1 LNSTQQTTA
10 APTTG
15 EEGSRKHAYP
25 DDLASFVREHWED
38 SSRDEGGAK
47 DERDDS
53 LPAAPVLEALLST
66 SYQAS
71 LLREEERSVTF
82 RLILADPDLFPEEEG
97 PPEGLHR
104 LVFSEPRPFDERELR
119 RLSPA
124 ADFERS
130 LIGASSD
137 GEGGIRIWGIVHSG
151 PRWLRSVQGG
161 REPSAPLPPM
171 PVVEVEGPGRLQV
184 RKGSVSVA
192 ELEGGRLSDSYTDVF
207 ASRWLPELFAPVRAE
222 LVELHEEARREA
234 AAAGE
239 PWAPL
244 DPDLPRK
251 VAQQMVK
258 RLVSTV
264 RGARHGGTIVVV
276 PPFRA
281 EEILAGRHV
290 ALKHTFADSEPRRR
304 YRTVIVRIMNR
315 LAQAHGKG
323 EEASYPRAVG
333 WEEYVASDDR
343 ELAELDDAIFE
354 FAYLVAGLAAV
365 DGAVVMTQ
373 RFELLGFGGEISGE
387 LPAVTSVRKALDLEG
402 ERTAEEDTRGVGTRH
417 RSAYRLA
424 GALPDA
430 LVVVISQDGDARF
443 ARRKDGAVTW
453 WNQV

>member
-1 LNSTQQTTA
+1 MIGDQQ
-10 APTTG
+10 
-15 EEGSRKHAYP
+15 SNKHAYP
-25 DDLASFVREHWED
+25 DDLASYVREHWED
-38 SSRDEGGAK
+38 SSRDAEGAK
-47 DERDDS
+47 DEQNDG
-53 LPAAPVLEALLST
+53 LPAPPVLEALLST
-66 SYQAS
+66 CYQAS

-82 RLILADPDLFPEEEG
+82 RLIFAAPHLFPEEEG

-104 LVFSEPRPFDERELR
+104 LEFTEPSLFDERELR

-124 ADFERS
+124 TDFERS
-130 LIGASSD
+130 MIGASAD
-137 GEGGIRIWGIVHSG
+137 GGGGIRIWGIVHSG
-151 PRWLRSVQGG
+151 PRWLRSVRGG
-161 REPSAPLPPM
+161 REPSAPLPPV

-192 ELEGGRLSDSYTDVF
+192 ELEGGRLSDSRMDIF

-239 PWAPL
+239 LWAPL
-244 DPDLPRK
+244 DPDLARK
-251 VAQQMVK
+251 VAQEMNK

-264 RGARHGGTIVVV
+264 RGARHGGIVVVV

-290 ALKHTFADSEPRRR
+290 ALKHAFTDSEPRRR
-304 YRTVIVRIMNR
+304 YSTLIVRIMNR

-323 EEASYPRAVG
+323 EEASYPRTVG
-333 WEEYVASDDR
+333 WEEYVASEDR
-343 ELAELDDAIFE
+343 ELAELDEAIFE
-354 FAYLVAGLAAV
+354 FAYLVAGLSAV

-387 LPAVTSVRKALDLEG
+387 LPAVSSVHKALDLEG
-402 ERTAEEDTRGVGTRH
+402 KRTAEEGTGGVGTRH

-443 ARRKDGAVTW
+443 VRHKDGAVTYW
-453 WNQV
+453 DQA

>member
-1 LNSTQQTTA
+1 LTSTQETTPE
-10 APTTG
+10 PTAG
-15 EEGSRKHAYP
+15 VEGRRKHAYP
-25 DDLASFVREHWED
+25 DDLASFVREHWKD
-38 SSRDEGGAK
+38 SSRDAEGAK
-47 DERDDS
+47 DEREDS

-66 SYQAS
+66 CYQAS
-71 LLREEERSVTF
+71 LLREEARPVTF
-82 RLILADPDLFPEEEG
+82 RLIFADPELFSVEEG
-97 PPEGLHR
+97 PPQGLHR
-104 LVFSEPRPFDERELR
+104 VEFTQPRPFDKRELR

-130 LIGASSD
+130 LIGASPD
-137 GEGGIRIWGIVHSG
+137 GDGGIRIWGVVHSG

-161 REPSAPLPPM
+161 REPSAPLPPV

-184 RKGSVSVA
+184 RRGSVSVA
-192 ELEGGRLSDSYTDVF
+192 ELEGGRLSDSYMDVF

-234 AAAGE
+234 AAAGG

-244 DPDLPRK
+244 DPDLARK
-251 VAQQMVK
+251 VAQQMAK

-264 RGARHGGTIVVV
+264 RGARHGGTIVIV
-276 PPFRA
+276 PPSRA

-290 ALKHTFADSEPRRR
+290 ALKYTFTDSEPRRR

-315 LAQAHGKG
+315 LAQTHGKG

-333 WEEYVASDDR
+333 WEEYVASEDR
-343 ELAELDDAIFE
+343 ELAELDEAIFE

-387 LPAVTSVRKALDLEG
+387 LPAVTSVHKALDLEG
-402 ERTAEEDTRGVGTRH
+402 ERTAEEDTGGVGTRH

-443 ARRKDGAVTW
+443 VRRKDGAVTYW
-453 WNQV
+453 DQA

>member
-1 LNSTQQTTA
+1 MTPE
-10 APTTG
+10 PTTG
-15 EEGSRKHAYP
+15 EEQNRKHAYP
-25 DDLASFVREHWED
+25 DDLASYVREHWED
-38 SSRDEGGAK
+38 SSKDAVGEK
-47 DERDDS
+47 DELADS

-66 SYQAS
+66 CYQAS

-82 RLILADPDLFPEEEG
+82 RLIFADPELFPEKEG

-104 LVFSEPRPFDERELR
+104 LEFTEPRRFDERELR

-124 ADFERS
+124 ADFDRS
-130 LIGASSD
+130 LIGAFSD
-137 GEGGIRIWGIVHSG
+137 LDGGIRIWGLVHSG
-151 PRWLRSVQGG
+151 PRWLLSVQGG
-161 REPSAPLPPM
+161 REPSAPLPPV
-171 PVVEVEGPGRLQV
+171 PVIEVEGPGRLQV
-184 RKGSVSVA
+184 RKGSISVA

-207 ASRWLPELFAPVRAE
+207 ASRWLPALFAPVRAE
-222 LVELHEEARREA
+222 LVELHEEARRES

-251 VAQQMVK
+251 VGQQMVR

-264 RGARHGGTIVVV
+264 RGARHGGTMVMV

-281 EEILAGRHV
+281 EEILAGGHV
-290 ALKHTFADSEPRRR
+290 ALKHTFTDSEPRRR
-304 YRTVIVRIMNR
+304 YRTLIVRIMNR
-315 LAQAHGKG
+315 LAQTHGKG

-333 WEEYVASDDR
+333 WEEYVASEDR
-343 ELAELDDAIFE
+343 ELAELDEAIFE
-354 FAYLVAGLAAV
+354 FSYLVAGLAAV

-387 LPAVTSVRKALDLEG
+387 LPAVTSVHKALDLEG
-402 ERTAEEDTRGVGTRH
+402 KRTAEEGTGGVGTRH

-430 LVVVISQDGDARF
+430 LVVVISQDGDAHF
-443 ARRKDGAVTW
+443 VRRKDGAVTYW
-453 WNQV
+453 DQA

>member
-1 LNSTQQTTA
+1 LTSTQETTA
-10 APTTG
+10 EPTTR
-15 EEGSRKHAYP
+15 EDRNRKHAYP
-25 DDLASFVREHWED
+25 SELASFVRRYWKD
-38 SSRDEGGAK
+38 SSRDAEAAK

-53 LPAAPVLEALLST
+53 LPAASVLEALLST
-66 SYQAS
+66 CYQAS

-82 RLILADPDLFPEEEG
+82 RLIFADPHLFPEQEG
-97 PPEGLHR
+97 PPERLHR
-104 LVFSEPRPFDERELR
+104 LEFTESRPFDERELR

-137 GEGGIRIWGIVHSG
+137 GSGGIRIWGILHSG

-161 REPSAPLPPM
+161 REPSAPLPPV

-184 RKGSVSVA
+184 GKGSVSVA

-244 DPDLPRK
+244 DPDLARK

-290 ALKHTFADSEPRRR
+290 ALKHAFADSEPRRR
-304 YRTVIVRIMNR
+304 YRTLLVRIMNR

-354 FAYLVAGLAAV
+354 FAYLVAGLTAV

-387 LPAVTSVRKALDLEG
+387 LPAVTSVHKALDLEG
-402 ERTAEEDTRGVGTRH
+402 KRTADEGTRGVGTRH

-443 ARRKDGAVTW
+443 VRRKDEAVTCW
-453 WNQV
+453 DQA

>member
-1 LNSTQQTTA
+1 MNSTQQTTVE
-10 APTTG
+10 PTTG
-15 EEGSRKHAYP
+15 EERNRRHAYP
-25 DDLASFVREHWED
+25 DDLASYVREYWED
-38 SSRDEGGAK
+38 SSRDAEGAK
-47 DERDDS
+47 DQRDDS

-66 SYQAS
+66 CYQAS

-82 RLILADPDLFPEEEG
+82 RLIFADPHLFPEEEG

-104 LVFSEPRPFDERELR
+104 LEFTGPRPFDERELR

-124 ADFERS
+124 VDFERS
-130 LIGASSD
+130 LIGACPD
-137 GEGGIRIWGIVHSG
+137 GGGGIRIWGIVHSG

-161 REPSAPLPPM
+161 REPSAPLPPV

-184 RKGSVSVA
+184 RKGSVSLA
-192 ELEGGRLSDSYTDVF
+192 ELESGRISDSYTDVF
-207 ASRWLPELFAPVRAE
+207 ASRWLSEHFAPVRAE
-222 LVELHEEARREA
+222 LVDLHEEARREA

-258 RLVSTV
+258 RLVSTM

-281 EEILAGRHV
+281 EEFLAGRHV
-290 ALKHTFADSEPRRR
+290 ALKHAFTDSEPRRR
-304 YRTVIVRIMNR
+304 YRTLIVRIMNR

-333 WEEYVASDDR
+333 WEEYVASDNR

-354 FAYLVAGLAAV
+354 FAYLVASLSAV

-387 LPAVTSVRKALDLEG
+387 LPAVTSVHKALDLEG
-402 ERTAEEDTRGVGTRH
+402 KSSTEEDTGGVGTRH

-443 ARRKDGAVTW
+443 VKRKDGAVICW
-453 WNQV
+453 DQA

>member
-1 LNSTQQTTA
+1 LNSTQVTTA
-10 APTTG
+10 EPTSG
-15 EEGSRKHAYP
+15 EERNRKHAYP

-38 SSRDEGGAK
+38 SSRDAEGAK

-66 SYQAS
+66 CYQAS

-82 RLILADPDLFPEEEG
+82 RLIFAEPHLFPEEEG
-97 PPEGLHR
+97 PPTGLHR
-104 LVFSEPRPFDERELR
+104 LEFTEPRPFDERELR

-124 ADFERS
+124 VDFERA
-130 LIGASSD
+130 LIGASPD
-137 GEGGIRIWGIVHSG
+137 RGGGIRIWGVVHSG
-151 PRWLRSVQGG
+151 PRWLRSVRGG
-161 REPSAPLPPM
+161 REPSAPLPPV

-184 RKGSVSVA
+184 GKGSVSVG

-281 EEILAGRHV
+281 EEALAGKHV
-290 ALKHTFADSEPRRR
+290 ALKHAFTDSEPRRR
-304 YRTVIVRIMNR
+304 YRTLIVRIMNR

-323 EEASYPRAVG
+323 EEASYPRTVG

-354 FAYLVAGLAAV
+354 FAYLVAGLSAV

-387 LPAVTSVRKALDLEG
+387 LPAVISVHKALDLEG
-402 ERTAEEDTRGVGTRH
+402 KRTAEEGTGGVGTRH

-443 ARRKDGAVTW
+443 VRRKDVAVMFW
-453 WNQV
+453 DQV